1 MAEVNYRLN
10 IFRDKERK
18 DSFGSF
24 PFNME
29 DTLEV
34 EGFASNTRYY
44 FSVTENDKTVEVS
57 GAEEMKTEGEKY
69 RIGHKIE
76 KDRVKFTVYEGE
88 EETKV
93 SDSWQLKITRSDGR
107 SEELKEHD
115 LEFTLD
121 EFSKGTDFALIEITE
136 GKEQIAES
144 ERIYSA
150 KKS

>member
-10 IFRDKERK
+10 IFRDKERR

-24 PFNME
+24 PFDMG

-34 EGFASNTRYY
+34 EGFASNTTYY
-44 FSVTENDKTVEVS
+44 FSVTENDKTVKVS
-57 GAEEMKTEGEKY
+57 GAEEIKTEGEKY

-76 KDRVKFTVYEGE
+76 EDRVKFTIYDGE
-88 EETKV
+88 KESEV
-93 SDSWQLKITRSDGR
+93 SDSWQTKITRSDGS

-115 LEFTLD
+115 LEFELD
-121 EFSKGTDFALIEITE
+121 KFLEGADFAFIEITE

-144 ERIYSA
+144 ERIYPV